1 MLPIYCGNN
10 QLEPALQNG
19 IKRLGTRYECL
30 KQGYGRGFYEPV
42 DPKFLSPYQPIDV
55 RKFYCGNENDL
66 PDGYHDFGTLHSC
79 STTGYGAGKRV
90 KAQKSLKK
98 RSGKRSTKR
107 SSRSSKNRLRRSKRS
122 SKHSKKRSKKLS
134 KKRSK
139 KRGNKI

>member
-42 DPKFLSPYQPIDV
+42 DAKFLSPYQPIDV

-90 KAQKSLKK
+90 KAQISLKK
-98 RSGKRSTKR
+98 RSKRSSKR
-107 SSRSSKNRLRRSKRS
+107 SSRSSKNKLRRSKR
-122 SKHSKKRSKKLS
+122 SKKRSKKLS

-139 KRGNKI
+139 RSSKRGKRSN